1 MVQLLTPGIKVIEQ
15 EQNLPVI
22 TGGTTDVG
30 GFVGTAEKGPVDVP
44 VLIQSFS
51 EFSSVFGGI
60 FSGSFLWHS
69 VRAFFQQGGQQCYVA
84 RVIGS
89 ASAASTVT
97 LLDHAG
103 INTLT
108 IDATNDG
115 VWGYEVFI
123 KTNKVTAETTAA
135 LMSGNTSLTLN
146 TVAGFEVGDLVQI
159 ADATTTVNVIVLSID
174 LSTRTLN
181 FPSVGAITTIP
192 TGSVA
197 ATSSMHRVRTTLAE
211 DLETGDTE
219 ALLTNGA
226 NVRLGQQLVFASA
239 LEQAKVIVT
248 GINGNKEF
256 FSAVALGVTI
266 VSGSLAVSAEFRLEV
281 LFRGTTEIHEFLS
294 MEDGYAQDYVENRLS
309 GTSNASNIITVTDE
323 DSATLDL
330 YQTLPGPTGDNVK
343 LASGDNG
350 GAVGDNEYIGTD
362 VAPPSGIF
370 LMNQAFDVDFIS
382 TPGVT
387 SVAVIQNG
395 DNYATNRGDIM
406 YIANVPLAD
415 DEPEEAR
422 EFRLVELQTD
432 SSFGALYYPFLT
444 VPDPQVSGGTIQVPT
459 EGHVQGQW
467 ARTSLSRGVHV
478 APANFPLS
486 GVLGVTRNVSDTE
499 QEVLNPNGI
508 NAIREFRGRGVRIFG
523 ARTLQSLPDG
533 RHYINVR
540 RTLNFIKRTIKEQ
553 NQDFVFNPNDTDL
566 FDRLRSA
573 NSTFLRRLWENGV
586 LVPRNDPDKAFFV
599 KVDSETTTPADQD
612 AGIVNVEI
620 GVSIVK
626 PAEFIV

>member
-115 VWGYEVFI
+115 VWGDEVFI

-159 ADATTTVNVIVLSID
+159 TDATTTVNVIVLSID

-197 ATSSMHRVRTTLAE
+197 ATSSMHRVRTTLAQ

-248 GINGNKEF
+248 GINGNKVF

-294 MEDGYAQDYVENRLS
+294 IEN
-309 GTSNASNIITVTDE
+309 TYPPN
-323 DSATLDL
+323 
-330 YQTLPGPTGDNVK
+330 
-343 LASGDNG
+343 
-350 GAVGDNEYIGTD
+350 YI
-362 VAPPSGIF
+362 
-370 LMNQAFDVDFIS
+370 
-382 TPGVT
+382 
-387 SVAVIQNG
+387 
-395 DNYATNRGDIM
+395 
-406 YIANVPLAD
+406 
-415 DEPEEAR
+415 
-422 EFRLVELQTD
+422 
-432 SSFGALYYPFLT
+432 
-444 VPDPQVSGGTIQVPT
+444 
-459 EGHVQGQW
+459 
-467 ARTSLSRGVHV
+467 
-478 APANFPLS
+478 
-486 GVLGVTRNVSDTE
+486 
-499 QEVLNPNGI
+499 
-508 NAIREFRGRGVRIFG
+508 
-523 ARTLQSLPDG
+523 
-533 RHYINVR
+533 
-540 RTLNFIKRTIKEQ
+540 
-553 NQDFVFNPNDTDL
+553 
-566 FDRLRSA
+566 
-573 NSTFLRRLWENGV
+573 
-586 LVPRNDPDKAFFV
+586 
-599 KVDSETTTPADQD
+599 
-612 AGIVNVEI
+612 
-620 GVSIVK
+620 
-626 PAEFIV
+626 